1 MSFVHRS
8 LHRIGADGVAF
19 CKGGR
24 DYANSFFFPS
34 AGMDEKGSTAKLFNE
49 PGLPKYTAETCLDG
63 LHRIV
68 LELRAKRFDTWAW
81 YELAEMADEFAIE
94 QRQADELIAL
104 AHLKERWEQVG
115 VIPYPHQLNTAK
127 KKLSLKCRAKP
138 FWRMR

>member
-1 MSFVHRS
+1 MQT
-8 LHRIGADGVAF
+8 AF
-19 CKGGR
+19 FSHQREWMKKDQPPNFSMNR
-24 DYANSFFFPS
+24 AS
-34 AGMDEKGSTAKLFNE
+34 
-49 PGLPKYTAETCLDG
+49 PKYTAETCLDG